1 MTGTGRENR
10 VMEVSEVKANL
21 NKRVHVKNRHTD
33 SDYILTACI
42 ICRRADGEYFYQA
55 EVQDLRN
62 SRAVLITSLDEVSV
76 GTEGNNGKRNYS

>member
-1 MTGTGRENR
+1 MTGTGRKNR

-21 NKRVHVKNRHTD
+21 NKRVHVSNRHTD

-42 ICRRADGEYFYQA
+42 IRRNAEGKDFYQA

-62 SRAVLITSLDEVSV
+62 NRAVLIASLEDVST
-76 GTEGNNGKRNYS
+76 GGDGNAFG

>member
-1 MTGTGRENR
+1 MTGTGRENK
-10 VMEVSEVKANL
+10 VMKVSEVKANL

-42 ICRRADGEYFYQA
+42 IRKNAEGKDFYQA

-62 SRAVLITSLDEVSV
+62 SRAVLIVSLEDISV
-76 GTEGNNGKRNYS
+76 GGDVNAIRTR

>member
-33 SDYILTACI
+33 SDYIFTACI
-42 ICRRADGEYFYQA
+42 IRRNAEGKDFYQA

-62 SRAVLITSLDEVSV
+62 NRAVLIASLEDVST
-76 GTEGNNGKRNYS
+76 GGDGNAFG